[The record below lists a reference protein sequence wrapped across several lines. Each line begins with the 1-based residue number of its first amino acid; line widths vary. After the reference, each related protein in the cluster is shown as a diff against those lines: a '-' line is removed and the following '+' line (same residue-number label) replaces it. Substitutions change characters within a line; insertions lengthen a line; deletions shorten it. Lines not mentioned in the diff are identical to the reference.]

1 MGSQTGLEVTL
12 TIPPE
17 VYAQVQQVAAKE
29 DRNLDEFLQAL
40 IVEGLDNHLS
50 TRQIFEAISRSYQGR
65 LQQEGKLGQSREEVL
80 RDLQELREQVADE
93 LYPN

>member
-1 MGSQTGLEVTL
+1 MDSQTGLEVML
-12 TIPPE
+12 TISPE

-29 DRNLDEFLQAL
+29 DRKLDEFLQAL

-50 TRQIFEAISRSYQGR
+50 TRQIFEAIARSYQGR
-65 LQQEGKLGQSREEVL
+65 LQQEGKLGQTREEVL
-80 RDLQELREQVADE
+80 RDLRELREQVANE